1 MRVPSLPGS
10 LGTTR
15 LVTQKNYNFF
25 LLFYIHMKLKEQTE
39 LPTEV
44 FGHKQKEIKR
54 GYRKLRNQMFLYL

>member
-15 LVTQKNYNFF
+15 LVTQKLFF

-54 GYRKLRNQMFLYL
+54 G